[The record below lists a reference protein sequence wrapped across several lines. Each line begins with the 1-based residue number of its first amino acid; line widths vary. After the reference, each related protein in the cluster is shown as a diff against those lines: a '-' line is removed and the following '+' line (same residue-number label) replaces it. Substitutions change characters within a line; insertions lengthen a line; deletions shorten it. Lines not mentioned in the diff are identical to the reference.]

1 MKYEIRIHSN
11 NAERILNRLDRGVK
25 ERLKD
30 KIRVL
35 EDRPK
40 LKRAGADIKKI
51 RNANPEVYRLRIG
64 DYRVIYAVENNTVLI
79 TEIMPRGKGYRKR

>member
-11 NAERILNRLDRGVK
+11 NAEHILNMLDLEVK

-35 EDRPK
+35 QDFPK
-40 LKRAGADIKKI
+40 VKRSGADIKKI
-51 RNANPEVYRLRIG
+51 RNAKPEAYRLRIG
-64 DYRVIYAVENNTVLI
+64 DYRVIYIVENNIVWI
-79 TEIMPRGKGYRKR
+79 TEIMQRGKDYQKQ

>member
-11 NAERILNRLDRGVK
+11 NAERILNRLDLEVK
-25 ERLKD
+25 KRLKD

-64 DYRVIYAVENNTVLI
+64 DYRVIYTVENNTVWI

>member
-11 NAERILNRLDRGVK
+11 NAEHILNRLDLEVK

-35 EDRPK
+35 QDFPK
-40 LKRAGADIKKI
+40 VKRSGADIKKI
-51 RNANPEVYRLRIG
+51 RNAKPEAYRLRIG
-64 DYRVIYAVENNTVLI
+64 DYRVIYIVENNIVWI
-79 TEIMPRGKGYRKR
+79 TEIMQRGKDYQKQ